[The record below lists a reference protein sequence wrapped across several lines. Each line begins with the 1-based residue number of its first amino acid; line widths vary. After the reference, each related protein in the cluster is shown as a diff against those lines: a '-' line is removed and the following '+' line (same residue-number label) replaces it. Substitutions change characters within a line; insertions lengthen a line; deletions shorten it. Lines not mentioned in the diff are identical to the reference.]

1 MDINCDLGEGFGAYK
16 MAHDE
21 KILPYVTSVNI
32 ACGFHAGDPSIMEK
46 TVSLA
51 IKHGVKIGAHP
62 SYPDLQGFGRREMN
76 VSPEEIYAM
85 VLYQIG
91 ALHAFVRAKGGS
103 LHHVKSHGA
112 LYNQCANDARLATAV
127 IAAVKDFDPN
137 LILYCLSGSLMAEI
151 ATQSGLTVY
160 HEVFADRNYNDDGT
174 LVHRTQPHALIDG
187 NDAMLAHVARLMDA
201 QQILT
206 INGAVIDVKADTLCI
221 HGDGEHALQFAHSI
235 VKLRQGKQ

>member
-51 IKHGVKIGAHP
+51 IQHGVKIGAHP

-91 ALHAFVRAKGGS
+91 ALHAFVRAKGGA
-103 LHHVKSHGA
+103 LHHVKPHGA
-112 LYNQCANDARLATAV
+112 LYNQCANNERLATAV
-127 IAAVKDFDPN
+127 ISAVKDFDPK
-137 LILYCLSGSLMAEI
+137 LIIYCLSGSLMAEI
-151 ATQSGLTVY
+151 ATQTGLTVY

-174 LVHRTQPHALIDG
+174 LVHRTHPYALIDG
-187 NDAMLAHVARLMDA
+187 NDAMLAHVERLMDA
-201 QQILT
+201 QQIVT
-206 INGAVIDVKADTLCI
+206 INGTVIGVKADTLCI
-221 HGDGEHALQFAHSI
+221 HGDGEHALKFAHSI
-235 VKLRQGKQ
+235 VKLRQGKS